1 MCDMCRKF
9 GNNEDKVL
17 IYKLT
22 GKIIEK
28 QPAYIVI
35 EVAGVAYVVNISLST
50 YSSSKPEG
58 SEDSIFTHMAV
69 REDDISLYGFS
80 TLDEKKMFL
89 LLISV
94 NSIGAKLAI
103 KILGG
108 IGQKELKHAIASS
121 DYELLSSIP
130 GVGKKT
136 AERIVV
142 DLKDKVDSVQLGVSS
157 DSGDSM
163 QDVISALVNLGFKPQ
178 DCRKALDGVDSD
190 ASFDDAIKQALQKLT
205 GKK

>member
-1 MCDMCRKF
+1 M
-9 GNNEDKVL
+9 

-28 QPAYIVI
+28 QPTHIVI
-35 EVAGVAYVVNISLST
+35 EVAGVAYIVSISLST
-50 YSSSKPEG
+50 YSSTKPEG
-58 SEDSIFTHMAV
+58 SDDSIFTHMVV

-80 TLDEKKMFL
+80 TLDEKKLFL
-89 LLISV
+89 LLITV

-121 DYELLSSIP
+121 DYALLSSIP

-142 DLKDKVDSVQLGVSS
+142 DLKDKVDSVVLGINT
-157 DSGDSM
+157 SGGDAM
-163 QDVISALVNLGFKPQ
+163 QDVISALVNLGFKQQ
-178 DCRKALDGVDSD
+178 DCIKALDGVGIDTN
-190 ASFDDAIKQALQKLT
+190 FDDAIKQALKKLT
-205 GKK
+205 GRK